1 MTGRTSIPLVFASF
15 ALLAAACGGAPTPPP
30 DHPQGGPSPT
40 PTQVQHQIITPETGG
55 TPRELLERGERALM
69 AQKWKDA
76 VTALEAL
83 VAAEPN
89 GPLTAQAL
97 VDLGAAYEG
106 LGEREK
112 ARDRWREVT
121 KRFPQ
126 SEHVKAALSREANVD
141 AYLGDWAALG
151 EVGEALLARKDAD
164 DVDRMLGLGAR
175 ALSRVERGEDGPAN
189 KDVQDGLDIMETN
202 HYGATGRL
210 PVAAAQLRFALAEIR
225 RVRSE
230 RIVLNPPP
238 PDFLIKIELRC
249 AGLLDAQNA
258 YADAIRSIDP
268 QWAMMSGLKLGEMYR
283 TLHKDLMS
291 IPPTEQAKTEHQKQL
306 FYAIMHVRYRALL
319 DKGVEM
325 MRRTIALGEKTGD
338 AASVKRAEAAKAE
351 MEQALAEEKAQ
362 LAKFPFTEAEVE
374 RALELMKQN
383 ADKKAAEAAKGGSK
397 K

>member
-1 MTGRTSIPLVFASF
+1 MPRHPLLVSMFFASLSL
-15 ALLAAACGGAPTPPP
+15 AAAACGGHPTPPP
-30 DHPQGGPSPT
+30 QTPQSST
-40 PTQVQHQIITPETGG
+40 PTQVQHQIVTQETTG
-55 TPRELLERGERALM
+55 TAPELLERGERALM
-69 AQKWKDA
+69 AQRWKDA
-76 VTALEAL
+76 IVPLEAL
-83 VAAEPN
+83 VAAEPD

-112 ARDRWREVT
+112 ARERYREVA
-121 KRFPQ
+121 KRFAA
-126 SEHVKAALSREANVD
+126 SEHVKAALSREANID
-141 AYLGDWAALG
+141 AYLQDWRALG
-151 EVGEALLARKDAD
+151 AVGEALLARKDAD
-164 DVDRMLGLGAR
+164 HVDKMLGLGAR
-175 ALSRVERGEDGPAN
+175 ALAKVAAGEDGSAM
-189 KDVQDGLDIMETN
+189 KDVQDGLDIMEAN

-230 RIVLNPPP
+230 RIKLNPPP
-238 PDFLIKIELRC
+238 PDFLMQIELRC
-249 AGLLDAQNA
+249 AGLLEAQSA

-268 QWAMMSGLKLGEMYR
+268 QWAMMSGLRLGEMYR
-283 TLHKDLMS
+283 VLHKDLMS
-291 IPPTEQAKTEHQKQL
+291 IPPNEHAKTEQQKQL

-338 AASVKRAEAAKAE
+338 AGSVKRAEEAKAE

-383 ADKKAAEAAKGGSK
+383 ADKKAADAARGKPQK
-397 K
+397 P